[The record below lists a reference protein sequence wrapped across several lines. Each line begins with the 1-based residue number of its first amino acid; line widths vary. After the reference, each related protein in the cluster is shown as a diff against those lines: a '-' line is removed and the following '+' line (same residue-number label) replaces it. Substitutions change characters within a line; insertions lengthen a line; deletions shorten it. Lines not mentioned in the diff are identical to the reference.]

1 VDRFSQ
7 HSVLSSHV
15 DAAGT
20 LSFPPPLAAPG
31 GISDLGRTDAGVWAG
46 ISRIHLPEGRA
57 MSRYLRLTLA
67 VFALHSLM
75 PLAAAAQLGGLT
87 KKVKKAAEGA
97 VEGVVPF
104 TPQPAPEFSD
114 RVLEITPDRL
124 AGLLKGFEAEAAN
137 AKTAKKEYEDLVNN
151 ADAENAAYEA
161 AKAAY
166 DRNADTYRACA
177 SKFREAELKKSVAN
191 EAQVEKVLA
200 EMNTEEFDKY
210 MEDLAMRGEA
220 LATRANAGLLD
231 PANDREWQA
240 YAKEITA
247 MKKEQ
252 DRRMK
257 AAMSGMAAERE
268 RARTEDPRLV
278 QACGPEPKAPAKPFG
293 GVSGPEGILQQ
304 HGATAANLGG
314 GGSGAGGRASLER
327 YSIMRERVLNWVAE
341 KQRPSQMGFSSDEI
355 KALEAQADAVNDV
368 VSKMKKAGVPL

>member
-1 VDRFSQ
+1 
-7 HSVLSSHV
+7 
-15 DAAGT
+15 
-20 LSFPPPLAAPG
+20 
-31 GISDLGRTDAGVWAG
+31 
-46 ISRIHLPEGRA
+46 

-75 PLAAAAQLGGLT
+75 PLAAEAQLGGLT

-97 VEGVVPF
+97 VEGAVPF

-137 AKTAKKEYEDLVNN
+137 AKTAKKEYEDQVKN
-151 ADAENAAYEA
+151 ADAANAAYEA

-177 SKFREAELKKSVAN
+177 SKFREAELKKSAAN
-191 EAQVEKVLA
+191 EAEVEKVLA

-210 MEDLAMRGEA
+210 MEDLARRGEA
-220 LATRANAGLLD
+220 LATRANAGTLD
-231 PANDREWQA
+231 PATDREWQA

-278 QACGPEPKAPAKPFG
+278 QACGPEPKAPNQPNA

-304 HGATAANLGG
+304 HGAEAAALDGKD
-314 GGSGAGGRASLER
+314 ASPVARVER

-341 KQRPSQMGFSSDEI
+341 KQRPSRMGFSSDEI
-355 KALEAQADAVNDV
+355 KALEAQADAVNDAV
-368 VSKMKKAGVPL
+368 AKMKKAGVPL